1 MARHLA
7 KHVTH
12 SLWLLLQMVLA
23 MQAGMFLY
31 HYLLHTVL
39 AGTGYATLMHHRPLL
54 DYWVTA
60 LSMVI
65 PMVILMRVYHKT
77 SWRACGEMTAVMLV
91 PVAVLKVLVLGEVV
105 PFQTFLKVDDPLMI
119 VAMAAYLLFTPSSH
133 APTRVGLPN

>member
-7 KHVTH
+7 KHVKH
-12 SLWLLLQMVLA
+12 SLWLLLQMALA

-39 AGTGYATLMHHRPLL
+39 AGTGYATMMHHRPLL

-60 LSMVI
+60 VSMVI
-65 PMVILMRVYHKT
+65 PMVILMRVYHKS

-119 VAMAAYLLFTPSSH
+119 VAMAAYLLFIYSSH
-133 APTRVGLPN
+133 APGRVGLPN